1 MSDRITFVGH
11 ATVLIE
17 IAGVRLLTD
26 PVLRSRLL
34 HIRRAAD
41 PPDDAV
47 ATEIDAVLISHLHHD
62 HLDFPSL
69 RRVGR
74 GVEVIAPA
82 RTRPTFALRG
92 FRELTE
98 LWPGERTRV
107 GAIEVRA
114 TPAVH
119 RGRRYPLGRRIPAL
133 GYDVHGPGRRVYFAG
148 DTALFDGMD
157 TLAGDLDVALLP
169 IGGWAHSVKTTHHL
183 DPRTAV
189 EAAAILRPRFVVPIH
204 WGALLRADLLRS
216 RPDLLRRPAEEFL
229 EHAAELPAGVEARVL
244 RPGESLDLS

>member
-17 IAGVRLLTD
+17 VAGVRLLTD

-34 HIRRAAD
+34 HIRRAAT
-41 PPDDAV
+41 PPDEAV
-47 ATEIDAVLISHLHHD
+47 TADIDAVLISHLHHD

-82 RTRPTFALRG
+82 RSRPTFRSRG

-98 LWPGERTRV
+98 LWPGQATHL
-107 GAIEVRA
+107 GAVEVRA

-119 RGRRYPLGRRIPAL
+119 RGRRYPLGRRVPAL
-133 GYDVHGPGRRVYFAG
+133 GFDVRGPGRRVYFAG

-157 TLAGDLDVALLP
+157 GLEGDLDVALLP
-169 IGGWAHSVKTTHHL
+169 IGGWAHRVKTTHHL

-189 EAAAILRPRFVVPIH
+189 EAAAILRPRIVIPIH
-204 WGALLRADLLRS
+204 WGALLRADLIR
-216 RPDLLRRPAEEFL
+216 RQPDLLRRPAEEFL
-229 EHAAELPAGVEARVL
+229 EHAAELPAGTEARVL
-244 RPGESLDLS
+244 RPGESLALS